1 MSRAEKR
8 AMIDPS
14 HKHLSV
20 VQQCGL
26 LGLGRSS
33 FYYQP
38 VQDNAVDL
46 VLMAAIDR
54 QFLETPY
61 YGSRRMVAVLRRAG
75 YVVNRKRVR
84 RLMRQMGLHV
94 IWQKPNT
101 SKPNPEHKVYPYL
114 LRDLVIDR
122 PNQVWATDIT
132 YIPMSKGFLYLVAIM
147 DWHSRAVLSWRLCC
161 ATIKTPRP
169 ATIWH
174 TSDGGAAFGG
184 QAGVKPEAARGGGPK
199 GQALHQLDSRTS

>member
-1 MSRAEKR
+1 MIVQANRPAEGADRFFGTRARQMSRAEKR

-54 QFLETPY
+54 QFLEALI
-61 YGSRRMVAVLRRAG
+61 GFRG
-75 YVVNRKRVR
+75 DE
-84 RLMRQMGLHV
+84 
-94 IWQKPNT
+94 KP
-101 SKPNPEHKVYPYL
+101 L
-114 LRDLVIDR
+114 A
-122 PNQVWATDIT
+122 W
-132 YIPMSKGFLYLVAIM
+132 
-147 DWHSRAVLSWRLCC
+147 
-161 ATIKTPRP
+161 
-169 ATIWH
+169 
-174 TSDGGAAFGG
+174 
-184 QAGVKPEAARGGGPK
+184 
-199 GQALHQLDSRTS
+199 